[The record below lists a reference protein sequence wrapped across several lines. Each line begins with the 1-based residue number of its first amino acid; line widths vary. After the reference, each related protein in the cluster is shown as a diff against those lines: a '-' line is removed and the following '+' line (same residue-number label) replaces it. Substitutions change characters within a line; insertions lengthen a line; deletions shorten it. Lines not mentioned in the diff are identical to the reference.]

1 MSPVCHAELL
11 KKGKHTYIL
20 SSGDKARQ
28 KVKLKTLYLSK
39 TNGWNLKMISAKQAN
54 HPCTW
59 VRGRNVTRL
68 IALDIQTPALK
79 VFGCLGLH
87 YQLKQCNLKGSSFNI
102 TTITIGVASSFNSPQ
117 FVTTKLDPT

>member
-1 MSPVCHAELL
+1 MAKSKTKNVIPVENERLEPEN
-11 KKGKHTYIL
+11 
-20 SSGDKARQ
+20 D
-28 KVKLKTLYLSK
+28 LSK
-39 TNGWNLKMISAKQAN
+39 TGRSPMYLG
-54 HPCTW
+54 PE
-59 VRGRNVTRL
+59 RNVTRL
-68 IALDIQTPALK
+68 IALDIQTPASM

>member
-11 KKGKHTYIL
+11 KKGKNTFIL
-20 SSGDKARQ
+20 SSGD
-28 KVKLKTLYLSK
+28 K
-39 TNGWNLKMISAKQAN
+39 TNGWNLKMISATQAT

-68 IALDIQTPALK
+68 IALDIQTAASK